1 MRKTINLYSLAFIIS
16 MTGLIWHYV
25 WMSGDGWWYLAV
37 GREIL
42 SCNCLPEYNTL
53 AFTGHWSEVIHQ
65 QWLAYL
71 IFYASYL
78 HGSYFAIYAVT
89 TILITLSFLITF
101 YTCRTHKAGFI
112 VSAIAIL
119 LGAVA
124 FKDNFSVRSEPLI
137 YFLFSTEVLIISQWM
152 QGKMKY
158 LLFLPLLTLL
168 WANIH
173 SSLPLAFVY
182 LALTFISS
190 FLDKIEKENIATT
203 TQKQFK
209 QQTKFLLWASIAL
222 ISTFLNPYTYKI
234 YIDIYERLSSESVN
248 VIEIFRSPSFRDSQT
263 LLQGIWLIL
272 LWLGVTKSPLKTR
285 LFDLM
290 VTGAMS
296 ILFLNSQRY
305 FIFAVLACSPIMA
318 EHWGALT
325 EKALQRKI
333 LNTAVAVVC
342 AICGIWLLATP
353 QHYKNVEVNVAQAS
367 DKLMRSGFD
376 GNVFNYYTWGGY
388 LLWAHPEMKIF
399 IDGRN
404 NIYEK
409 SGVFDDYR
417 KVQRADSDWEEI
429 LDIYNIEAVFIPIW
443 ESNIYSEL
451 AQSERWK
458 KVIMEGEAVVFVRAD
473 LLQMGER

>member
-1 MRKTINLYSLAFIIS
+1 MRKIINLYSLAFIIS
-16 MTGLIWHYV
+16 MTGIIWHYV

-37 GREIL
+37 GREIF
-42 SCNCLPEYNTL
+42 SCKCLPEYNTL
-53 AFTGHWSEVIHQ
+53 AFTGQWSEVLHQ
-65 QWLAYL
+65 QWLPYL
-71 IFYASYL
+71 IFYGAYL
-78 HGSYFAIYAVT
+78 HGGYFAVYAIT
-89 TILITLSFLITF
+89 ALFITLSFVIIFSARKTQNS
-101 YTCRTHKAGFI
+101 YFI
-112 VSAIAIL
+112 VATFPILFGAIA
-119 LGAVA
+119 
-124 FKDNFSVRSEPLI
+124 FRNNFSVRSEALI
-137 YFLFSTEVLIISQWM
+137 
-152 QGKMKY
+152 Y
-158 LLFLPLLTLL
+158 LLFSAEVSIISRWLKGKTCYLFLLPLLTML
-168 WANIH
+168 WANSH
-173 SSLPLAFVY
+173 SSLPLAFIY
-182 LALTFISS
+182 FALAFISS
-190 FLDKIEKENIATT
+190 FMDRTESGDKETEEKKN
-203 TQKQFK
+203 FK
-209 QQTKFLLWASIAL
+209 EQTKFLLWGLVAF
-222 ISTFLNPYTYKI
+222 ISTFMNPYTYKI
-234 YIDIYERLSSESVN
+234 YIDIYQRLTSESVN
-248 VIEIFRSPSFRDSQT
+248 VIEIFRSPNFHDLQT

-272 LWLGVTKSPLKTR
+272 LWLGLIKSPLKTR

-296 ILFLNSQRY
+296 MLFLNSQRY

-325 EKALQRKI
+325 EKALQRKTLSI
-333 LNTAVAVVC
+333 AVAVAC

-353 QHYKNVEVNVAQAS
+353 QYYKNVEANVAQAS

-417 KVQRADSDWEEI
+417 KVQRADPDWEEI

-443 ESNIYSEL
+443 ESNIYLEL

-458 KVIMEGEAVVFVRAD
+458 KVIMEGEAVIFVRAD
-473 LLQMGER
+473 LLQTGE